1 MADLEREAERS
12 GKTPSDLA
20 EAAIREVVLER
31 MGGGDKCLE
40 ATLDLDEGILKL
52 LRLEADRRRMTVSA
66 MLEDGIRLLLA
77 NCSVSDEERR
87 KSLPPLPSFNS
98 GGHLVKI
105 DDRNELYRAMCGE

>member
-20 EAAIREVVLER
+20 EAAIREVVLEH

-40 ATLDLDEGILKL
+40 TTLDLDEGILKL

-98 GGHLVKI
+98 GGHLVNI